1 MNALTLP
8 ASAAPA
14 SARSAA
20 APAAPAAPFHAPF
33 RMAAGAVLTLRHG
46 RDMRIEV
53 MEGLLWV
60 TAAGEPQDHFVAPG
74 DRHGLGRSRNVV
86 MENVS
91 ARTALVRLVPDT

>member
-14 SARSAA
+14 PARSAD
-20 APAAPAAPFHAPF
+20 APAAPVHAPF

>member
-1 MNALTLP
+1 MDALTLP

-14 SARSAA
+14 STRSAA
-20 APAAPAAPFHAPF
+20 VPAAAAHAPF
-33 RMAAGAVLTLRHG
+33 RMAAGALLTLCHG

-60 TAAGEPQDHFVAPG
+60 TAVGEPQDHFVGPG
-74 DRHGLGRSRNVV
+74 DRHGLGRSRTVV

>member
-20 APAAPAAPFHAPF
+20 APAAPAAPVHAPF

>member
-8 ASAAPA
+8 ASATPA
-14 SARSAA
+14 SARAAA
-20 APAAPAAPFHAPF
+20 APAAPVHAPF